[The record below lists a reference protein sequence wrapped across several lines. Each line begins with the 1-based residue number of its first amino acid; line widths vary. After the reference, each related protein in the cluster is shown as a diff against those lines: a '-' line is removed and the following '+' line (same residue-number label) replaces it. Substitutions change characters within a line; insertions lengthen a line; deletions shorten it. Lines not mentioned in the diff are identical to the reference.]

1 MREIKFR
8 GTDVYTGE
16 KRYGFYLED
25 EDGANILD
33 IKNIS
38 RAYLVDRD
46 SVAQLVGHDAN
57 GEEIY
62 EGDVIVPVVPE
73 TDKSNREHQVMILNK
88 DGEKIWDSKEGKPLK
103 EIKAKFVFDCVW
115 KLYTLKK

>member
-33 IKNIS
+33 VKNIS
-38 RAYLVDRD
+38 RAFLVARD
-46 SVAQLVGHDAN
+46 SVAQLVGHDKN
-57 GEEIY
+57 GAEVY
-62 EGDVIVPVVPE
+62 EGDTLVFE
-73 TDKSNREHQVMILNK
+73 
-88 DGEKIWDSKEGKPLK
+88 DGDTEFAARLYGIDEWLEVAALK
-103 EIKAKFVFDCVW
+103 
-115 KLYTLKK
+115 

>member
-46 SVAQLVGHDAN
+46 SVAQLVGRDKN
-57 GEEIY
+57 GSEVY
-62 EGDVIVPVVPE
+62 EGDRCIFA
-73 TDKSNREHQVMILNK
+73 
-88 DGEKIWDSKEGKPLK
+88 DSGAEFTARLHR
-103 EIKAKFVFDCVW
+103 FDEW
-115 KLYTLKK
+115 LRFSTLKKQSARKNF

>member
-46 SVAQLVGHDAN
+46 SVVQLVGHDKN
-57 GEEIY
+57 GAEVY
-62 EGDVIVPVVPE
+62 EGDELVCV
-73 TDKSNREHQVMILNK
+73 D
-88 DGEKIWDSKEGKPLK
+88 DGLEFKGRLLSIDELLKIAVLK
-103 EIKAKFVFDCVW
+103 E
-115 KLYTLKK
+115 